1 MSGFTFERRELK
13 YRITDAQRAALEAAF
28 GTRMVPDEHGES
40 TICNIYYDTPDYRL
54 IRASLEKPAY
64 KEKLR
69 LRSYGVAEP
78 GGEVFLELKKKYKGI
93 VYKRRITLPED
104 AAGEF
109 IAGRAPLGEHGQ
121 IGREIEYFT
130 SIYAPLRPAVHLSYE
145 RSAWFS
151 REDRDL
157 RITFDRNIRFRREDV
172 SLTLPAAGRRIL
184 PEGESL
190 MEIKATASLP
200 PRLPPGS
207 FSCFSPRRSRWDL
220 SLRLSTH
227 AAATAQRAL
236 PSRSHCCRA
245 SCAL

>member
-1 MSGFTFERRELK
+1 MNGYTFERRELK

-28 GTRMVPDEHGES
+28 GARMVPDEYGES
-40 TICNIYYDTPDYRL
+40 TICNIYYDTADYRL

-69 LRSYGVAEP
+69 LRSYGVTEP

-130 SIYAPLRPAVHLSYE
+130 AFYAPLLPAVHLSYE

-157 RITFDRNIRFRREDV
+157 RITFDKNIRFRQEDV
-172 SLTLPAAGRRIL
+172 SLTLPAGGRRIL
-184 PEGESL
+184 SEGESL
-190 MEIKATASLP
+190 MEIKA
-200 PRLPPGS
+200 
-207 FSCFSPRRSRWDL
+207 
-220 SLRLSTH
+220 
-227 AAATAQRAL
+227 AAALPLWLVSELDTLGIFQSTFSKYGEAYKAILAGAQKTFGGKTA
-236 PSRSHCCRA
+236 
-245 SCAL
+245 

>member
-1 MSGFTFERRELK
+1 MNGYTFERRELK
-13 YRITDAQRAALEAAF
+13 YRITDAQRAALEAAC
-28 GTRMVPDEHGES
+28 GARMVPDEHGES
-40 TICNIYYDTPDYRL
+40 TICNIYYDTADYRL

-69 LRSYGVAEP
+69 LRSYGVTEP

-109 IAGRAPLGEHGQ
+109 IAGRTPLGEHGQ

-130 SIYAPLRPAVHLSYE
+130 AFYAPLLPAVHLSYE

-157 RITFDRNIRFRREDV
+157 RITFDKNIRFRQEDV
-172 SLTLPAAGRRIL
+172 SLTLPAGGRRIL

-190 MEIKATASLP
+190 MEIKA
-200 PRLPPGS
+200 
-207 FSCFSPRRSRWDL
+207 
-220 SLRLSTH
+220 
-227 AAATAQRAL
+227 AAALPLWLVSELDTLGIYQSTFSKYGEAYKVILAGAQKTFGGKTA
-236 PSRSHCCRA
+236 
-245 SCAL
+245 

>member
-1 MSGFTFERRELK
+1 MNGYTFERRELK
-13 YRITDAQRAALEAAF
+13 YRITGAQRAALEAAF
-28 GTRMVPDEHGES
+28 GARMVPDEYGES
-40 TICNIYYDTPDYRL
+40 TICNIYYDTADYRL

-69 LRSYGVAEP
+69 LRSYGVTEP

-130 SIYAPLRPAVHLSYE
+130 AFYAPLLPAVHLSYE

-157 RITFDRNIRFRREDV
+157 RITFDKNIRFRQEDV
-172 SLTLPAAGRRIL
+172 SLTLPAGGRRIL

-190 MEIKATASLP
+190 MEIKA
-200 PRLPPGS
+200 
-207 FSCFSPRRSRWDL
+207 
-220 SLRLSTH
+220 
-227 AAATAQRAL
+227 AAAIPLWLVSELDTLGIYQSTFSKYGEAYKAILAGAQKTFGGKTA
-236 PSRSHCCRA
+236 
-245 SCAL
+245 

>member
-1 MSGFTFERRELK
+1 MNGYTFERRELK

-28 GTRMVPDEHGES
+28 GARMVPDEHGES
-40 TICNIYYDTPDYRL
+40 TICNIYYDTADYRL

-64 KEKLR
+64 KETLR
-69 LRSYGVAEP
+69 LRSYGVTEP

-130 SIYAPLRPAVHLSYE
+130 AFYAPLLPAVHLSYE

-157 RITFDRNIRFRREDV
+157 RITFDKNIRFRQEDV
-172 SLTLPAAGRRIL
+172 SLTLPAGGRRIL

-190 MEIKATASLP
+190 MEIKA
-200 PRLPPGS
+200 
-207 FSCFSPRRSRWDL
+207 
-220 SLRLSTH
+220 
-227 AAATAQRAL
+227 AAALPLWLVSELDTLGIYQSTFSKYGEAYKAILAGAQKTFGGKTA
-236 PSRSHCCRA
+236 
-245 SCAL
+245 

>member
-1 MSGFTFERRELK
+1 MNGYTFERRELK

-28 GTRMVPDEHGES
+28 DARMVPDEHGES
-40 TICNIYYDTPDYRL
+40 TICNIYYDTADHRL

-69 LRSYGVAEP
+69 LRSYGVTEP

-104 AAGEF
+104 AAGDF

-130 SIYAPLRPAVHLSYE
+130 AFYAPLLPAVHLSYE
-145 RSAWFS
+145 RSALFS

-157 RITFDRNIRFRREDV
+157 RITFDKNIRFRQEDV
-172 SLTLPAAGRRIL
+172 SLTLPAGGRRIL

-190 MEIKATASLP
+190 MEIKA
-200 PRLPPGS
+200 
-207 FSCFSPRRSRWDL
+207 
-220 SLRLSTH
+220 
-227 AAATAQRAL
+227 AAALPLWLVSELDTLGIYQSTFSKYGEAYKAILAGAQKTFGGKTA
-236 PSRSHCCRA
+236 
-245 SCAL
+245 

>member
-1 MSGFTFERRELK
+1 MNGYTFERRELK

-28 GTRMVPDEHGES
+28 GARMVPDEYGES
-40 TICNIYYDTPDYRL
+40 TICNIYYDTADYRL

-69 LRSYGVAEP
+69 LRSYGVTEP

-130 SIYAPLRPAVHLSYE
+130 AFYAPLLPAVHLSCE
-145 RSAWFS
+145 RCAWFS

-157 RITFDRNIRFRREDV
+157 RITFDKNIRFRQEDV
-172 SLTLPAAGRRIL
+172 SLTLPAGGQRIL

-190 MEIKATASLP
+190 MEIKA
-200 PRLPPGS
+200 
-207 FSCFSPRRSRWDL
+207 
-220 SLRLSTH
+220 
-227 AAATAQRAL
+227 AAALPLWLVSELDTLGIYQSTFSKYGEAYKAILAGAQKTFGGKTA
-236 PSRSHCCRA
+236 
-245 SCAL
+245 

>member
-1 MSGFTFERRELK
+1 MNGYTFERRELK

-28 GTRMVPDEHGES
+28 DARMVPDEHGES
-40 TICNIYYDTPDYRL
+40 TICNIYYDTADYRL

-64 KEKLR
+64 KEKLQ
-69 LRSYGVAEP
+69 LRSYGVTEP

-130 SIYAPLRPAVHLSYE
+130 AFYAPLLPAVHLSYE

-151 REDRDL
+151 REDRYL
-157 RITFDRNIRFRREDV
+157 RITFDKNIRFRQEDV
-172 SLTLPAAGRRIL
+172 SLTLPAGGRRIL
-184 PEGESL
+184 SEGESL
-190 MEIKATASLP
+190 MEIKA
-200 PRLPPGS
+200 
-207 FSCFSPRRSRWDL
+207 
-220 SLRLSTH
+220 
-227 AAATAQRAL
+227 AAALPLWLVSELDTLGIYQSTFSKYGEAYKAILAGAQKTFGGKTA
-236 PSRSHCCRA
+236 
-245 SCAL
+245 

>member
-1 MSGFTFERRELK
+1 MNGYTFERRELK

-28 GTRMVPDEHGES
+28 GTQMIPDEHGES
-40 TICNIYYDTPDYRL
+40 TICNIYYDTADYRL

-69 LRSYGVAEP
+69 LRSYGVTEP

-93 VYKRRITLPED
+93 VYKRRITPPED

-130 SIYAPLRPAVHLSYE
+130 VFYAPLLPAVHLSYE

-157 RITFDRNIRFRREDV
+157 RITFDKSIRFRQEDV
-172 SLTLPAAGRRIL
+172 SLTLPAGGRRIL

-190 MEIKATASLP
+190 MEIKA
-200 PRLPPGS
+200 
-207 FSCFSPRRSRWDL
+207 
-220 SLRLSTH
+220 
-227 AAATAQRAL
+227 AAALPLWLVSELDTLGIYQSTFSKYGEAYKAILAGAKKAFGGKTA
-236 PSRSHCCRA
+236 
-245 SCAL
+245 

>member
-1 MSGFTFERRELK
+1 MNGYTFERRELK

-28 GTRMVPDEHGES
+28 DARMVPDEHGES
-40 TICNIYYDTPDYRL
+40 TICNIYYDTADYRL
-54 IRASLEKPAY
+54 IRTSLEKPAY

-69 LRSYGVAEP
+69 LRSYGVTEP

-130 SIYAPLRPAVHLSYE
+130 AFYAPLLPAVHLSYE

-157 RITFDRNIRFRREDV
+157 RITFDKNIRFRQEDV
-172 SLTLPAAGRRIL
+172 SLTLPAGGRRIL

-190 MEIKATASLP
+190 MEIKA
-200 PRLPPGS
+200 
-207 FSCFSPRRSRWDL
+207 
-220 SLRLSTH
+220 
-227 AAATAQRAL
+227 AAALPLWLVSELDTLGIYQSTFSKYGEAYKAILAGAQKTFGGKTA
-236 PSRSHCCRA
+236 
-245 SCAL
+245 

>member
-1 MSGFTFERRELK
+1 MNGYTFERRELK

-28 GTRMVPDEHGES
+28 GARMVPDEHGES
-40 TICNIYYDTPDYRL
+40 TICNIYYDTADYRL
-54 IRASLEKPAY
+54 IRASLEKPTY

-69 LRSYGVAEP
+69 LRSYGVTEP
-78 GGEVFLELKKKYKGI
+78 GGKAFLELKKKYKGI

-130 SIYAPLRPAVHLSYE
+130 AFYAPLLPAVHLSYE

-157 RITFDRNIRFRREDV
+157 RITFDKSIRFRQEDV
-172 SLTLPAAGRRIL
+172 ALTLPAGGQRIL

-190 MEIKATASLP
+190 MEIKA
-200 PRLPPGS
+200 
-207 FSCFSPRRSRWDL
+207 
-220 SLRLSTH
+220 
-227 AAATAQRAL
+227 AAALPLWLVSELDALGIYQSTFSKYGEAYKAILTGAQKTFGGKTA
-236 PSRSHCCRA
+236 
-245 SCAL
+245 

>member
-1 MSGFTFERRELK
+1 MNGYTFERRELK

-28 GTRMVPDEHGES
+28 GARMVPDEHGES
-40 TICNIYYDTPDYRL
+40 TICNIYYDTADYRL

-69 LRSYGVAEP
+69 LRSYGVTEP

-130 SIYAPLRPAVHLSYE
+130 AFYAPLLPAVHLSYE

-157 RITFDRNIRFRREDV
+157 RITFDKNIRFRQEDV
-172 SLTLPAAGRRIL
+172 SLTLPAGGRRIL

-190 MEIKATASLP
+190 MEIKA
-200 PRLPPGS
+200 
-207 FSCFSPRRSRWDL
+207 
-220 SLRLSTH
+220 
-227 AAATAQRAL
+227 AAALPLWLVSELDTLGIYQSTFSKYGEAYKAILAGAQKTFGGKTA
-236 PSRSHCCRA
+236 
-245 SCAL
+245 

>member
-1 MSGFTFERRELK
+1 MNGYTFERRELK

-28 GTRMVPDEHGES
+28 GARMVPDEHGES
-40 TICNIYYDTPDYRL
+40 TICNIYYDTADYRL

-69 LRSYGVAEP
+69 LRSYGVTEP

-130 SIYAPLRPAVHLSYE
+130 AFYAPLLPAVHLSYE

-157 RITFDRNIRFRREDV
+157 RITFDKNIRFRQEDV
-172 SLTLPAAGRRIL
+172 SLTLPAGGRRIL

-190 MEIKATASLP
+190 MEIKA
-200 PRLPPGS
+200 
-207 FSCFSPRRSRWDL
+207 
-220 SLRLSTH
+220 
-227 AAATAQRAL
+227 AAALPLWLVSELDVLGIYQSTFSKYGEAYKAILAGAQKTFGGKTA
-236 PSRSHCCRA
+236 
-245 SCAL
+245 

>member
-1 MSGFTFERRELK
+1 MNGYTFERRELK

-28 GTRMVPDEHGES
+28 GARMVPDEHGES
-40 TICNIYYDTPDYRL
+40 TICNIYYDTADYRL

-69 LRSYGVAEP
+69 LRSYGVTEP
-78 GGEVFLELKKKYKGI
+78 GDEVFLELKKKYKGI

-130 SIYAPLRPAVHLSYE
+130 AFYAPLLPAVYLSYE

-157 RITFDRNIRFRREDV
+157 RITFDKNIRFRQEDV
-172 SLTLPAAGRRIL
+172 SLTLPAGGRRIL

-190 MEIKATASLP
+190 MEIKA
-200 PRLPPGS
+200 
-207 FSCFSPRRSRWDL
+207 
-220 SLRLSTH
+220 
-227 AAATAQRAL
+227 AAALPLWLVSELDTLGIYQRTFSKYGEAYKAILAGAQKTFGGKTA
-236 PSRSHCCRA
+236 
-245 SCAL
+245 

>member
-1 MSGFTFERRELK
+1 MNGYTFERRELK

-28 GTRMVPDEHGES
+28 GARMVPDEHGES
-40 TICNIYYDTPDYRL
+40 TICNIYYDTADYRL

-69 LRSYGVAEP
+69 LRSYGVTGP

-130 SIYAPLRPAVHLSYE
+130 AFYAPLLPAVHLSYE

-157 RITFDRNIRFRREDV
+157 RVTFDKSIRFRQEDV
-172 SLTLPAAGRRIL
+172 SLTLPAGGRRIL

-190 MEIKATASLP
+190 MEIKA
-200 PRLPPGS
+200 
-207 FSCFSPRRSRWDL
+207 
-220 SLRLSTH
+220 
-227 AAATAQRAL
+227 AAALPLWLVSELDALGIYQSTFSKYGEAYTAILAGAQKTFGGKTA
-236 PSRSHCCRA
+236 
-245 SCAL
+245 

>member
-1 MSGFTFERRELK
+1 MNGYTFERRELK

-28 GTRMVPDEHGES
+28 GARIVPDEHGES
-40 TICNIYYDTPDYRL
+40 TICNIYYDTADHRL

-69 LRSYGVAEP
+69 LRSYGVTEP

-130 SIYAPLRPAVHLSYE
+130 AFYAPLLPAVHLSYE

-157 RITFDRNIRFRREDV
+157 RITFDKSIRFRQEDV
-172 SLTLPAAGRRIL
+172 ALTLPAGGQRIL

-190 MEIKATASLP
+190 MEIKA
-200 PRLPPGS
+200 
-207 FSCFSPRRSRWDL
+207 
-220 SLRLSTH
+220 
-227 AAATAQRAL
+227 AAALPLWLVSELDALGIYQSTFSKYGEAYKAILTGAQKTFGGKTA
-236 PSRSHCCRA
+236 
-245 SCAL
+245 

>member
-1 MSGFTFERRELK
+1 MNGYTFERRELK

-28 GTRMVPDEHGES
+28 GARMVPDEHSES
-40 TICNIYYDTPDYRL
+40 TICNIYYDTADYRL

-69 LRSYGVAEP
+69 LRSYGVTEP

-157 RITFDRNIRFRREDV
+157 RITFDENIRFRQEDV
-172 SLTLPAAGRRIL
+172 SLTLPAGGQRIL

-190 MEIKATASLP
+190 MEIKA
-200 PRLPPGS
+200 
-207 FSCFSPRRSRWDL
+207 
-220 SLRLSTH
+220 
-227 AAATAQRAL
+227 AAALPLWLVSELDTLGIYQSTFSKYGEAYKAILAGAQKTFGGKTA
-236 PSRSHCCRA
+236 
-245 SCAL
+245 

>member
-1 MSGFTFERRELK
+1 MNGYTFERRELK

-28 GTRMVPDEHGES
+28 DARMVPDEHGES
-40 TICNIYYDTPDYRL
+40 TICNIYYDTADYRL
-54 IRASLEKPAY
+54 IRASLEKPTY

-69 LRSYGVAEP
+69 LRSYGVTEP
-78 GGEVFLELKKKYKGI
+78 GGKAFLELKKKYKGI

-130 SIYAPLRPAVHLSYE
+130 AFYAPLLPAVHLSYE

-157 RITFDRNIRFRREDV
+157 RITFDKNIRFRQEDV
-172 SLTLPAAGRRIL
+172 SLTLPAGGRRIL

-190 MEIKATASLP
+190 MEIKA
-200 PRLPPGS
+200 
-207 FSCFSPRRSRWDL
+207 
-220 SLRLSTH
+220 
-227 AAATAQRAL
+227 AAALPLWLVSELDTLGIYQSTFSKYGEAYKAILAGAQKTFGGKTA
-236 PSRSHCCRA
+236 
-245 SCAL
+245 

>member
-1 MSGFTFERRELK
+1 MNGYTFERRELK

-28 GTRMVPDEHGES
+28 GARMVPDEHGES
-40 TICNIYYDTPDYRL
+40 TICNIYYDTADYRL

-69 LRSYGVAEP
+69 LRSYGVTEP

-109 IAGRAPLGEHGQ
+109 IAGRAPLGKHGQ

-130 SIYAPLRPAVHLSYE
+130 AFYAPLLPAVHLSYE

-157 RITFDRNIRFRREDV
+157 RITFDKNIRFRQEDV
-172 SLTLPAAGRRIL
+172 SLTLPAGGRRIL

-190 MEIKATASLP
+190 MEIKA
-200 PRLPPGS
+200 
-207 FSCFSPRRSRWDL
+207 
-220 SLRLSTH
+220 
-227 AAATAQRAL
+227 AAALPLWLVSELDALGIYQSTFSKYGEAYKAILAGAQKTFGGKTA
-236 PSRSHCCRA
+236 
-245 SCAL
+245 

>member
-1 MSGFTFERRELK
+1 MNGYTFERRELK

-28 GTRMVPDEHGES
+28 GARMVPDEYGES
-40 TICNIYYDTPDYRL
+40 TICNIYYDTADYRL

-69 LRSYGVAEP
+69 LRSYGVTEP

-130 SIYAPLRPAVHLSYE
+130 AFYAPLLPAVHLSYE

-157 RITFDRNIRFRREDV
+157 RITFDKNIRFRQEDV
-172 SLTLPAAGRRIL
+172 SLTLPAGGRRIL

-190 MEIKATASLP
+190 MEIKA
-200 PRLPPGS
+200 
-207 FSCFSPRRSRWDL
+207 
-220 SLRLSTH
+220 
-227 AAATAQRAL
+227 AAALPLWLVSELDTLGIYQSTFSKYGEAYKAILAGAEKTFGGKTA
-236 PSRSHCCRA
+236 
-245 SCAL
+245 

>member
-1 MSGFTFERRELK
+1 MNGYTFERRELK

-28 GTRMVPDEHGES
+28 GARMVPDEHGES
-40 TICNIYYDTPDYRL
+40 TICNRSYDTADYRL

-69 LRSYGVAEP
+69 LRSYGVTEP

-109 IAGRAPLGEHGQ
+109 IAGRAPLGKHGQ

-130 SIYAPLRPAVHLSYE
+130 AFYAPLLPAVHLSYE

-157 RITFDRNIRFRREDV
+157 RITFDKNIRFRQEDV
-172 SLTLPAAGRRIL
+172 SLTLPAGGRRIL

-190 MEIKATASLP
+190 MEIKA
-200 PRLPPGS
+200 
-207 FSCFSPRRSRWDL
+207 
-220 SLRLSTH
+220 
-227 AAATAQRAL
+227 AAALPLWLVSELDTLGIYQSTFSKYGEAYKAILAGAQKTFGGKTA
-236 PSRSHCCRA
+236 
-245 SCAL
+245 

>member
-1 MSGFTFERRELK
+1 MNGYTFERRELK

-28 GTRMVPDEHGES
+28 GARMVPDEHGES
-40 TICNIYYDTPDYRL
+40 TICNIYYDTADYRL

-69 LRSYGVAEP
+69 LRSYGVTEP

-104 AAGEF
+104 AAGDF

-130 SIYAPLRPAVHLSYE
+130 AFYAPLLPAVHLSYE

-157 RITFDRNIRFRREDV
+157 RITFDKNIRFRQEDV
-172 SLTLPAAGRRIL
+172 SLTLPAGGRRIL

-190 MEIKATASLP
+190 MEIKA
-200 PRLPPGS
+200 
-207 FSCFSPRRSRWDL
+207 
-220 SLRLSTH
+220 
-227 AAATAQRAL
+227 AAALPLWLVSELDTLGIYQSTFSKYGEAYKVILAGAQKTFGGKTA
-236 PSRSHCCRA
+236 
-245 SCAL
+245 